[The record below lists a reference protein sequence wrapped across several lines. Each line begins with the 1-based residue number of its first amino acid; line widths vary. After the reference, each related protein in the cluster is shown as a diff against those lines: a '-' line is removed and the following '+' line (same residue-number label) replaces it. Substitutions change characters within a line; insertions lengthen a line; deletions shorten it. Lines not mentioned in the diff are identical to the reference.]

1 MTQALLSLHHVGHQ
15 FGATMVLQD
24 VSLALMSGE
33 IMGLIGPNGAGK
45 STLFNLISGEFKP
58 AHGHIELQGERLN
71 GLPPHVIARMG
82 VGRSFQVSRVF
93 GSLTVA
99 ESLTAACLW
108 RGGFGYGFW
117 MPMRRRGS
125 LFETVDEQVERLM
138 TGLTL
143 THKRDTL
150 VGELPYADQRAV
162 DIAQAVASGAQ
173 LLLLDEPTA
182 GMSQA
187 QTAQFLER
195 IAAITHG
202 KTILLIE
209 HDMGVVFKLAHRV
222 AVLVDGRL
230 IACDIP
236 ERVRKDP
243 AVQRAYLGEWREEGE
258 SWPR

>member
-1 MTQALLSLHHVGHQ
+1 MTQPLLSLQCVGHQ
-15 FGATMVLQD
+15 FGATRVLHG
-24 VSLALMSGE
+24 VSLAVMPGE

-45 STLFNLISGEFKP
+45 STLFNLISGELRP
-58 AHGHIELQGERLN
+58 TQGHIALKGKRLN
-71 GLPPHVIARMG
+71 GLPPQAIARLG
-82 VGRSFQVSRVF
+82 VGRSFQISRVF
-93 GSLTVA
+93 ASLTVA

-108 RGGFGYGFW
+108 PGGFGYGFW
-117 MPMRRRGS
+117 NPMRRHSSR
-125 LFETVDEQVERLM
+125 FQAVNAHVERLM
-138 TGLTL
+138 TKLDL
-143 THKRDTL
+143 MHKRDTP

-187 QTAQFLER
+187 QTAQFLKR
-195 IAAITHG
+195 IADITHG

-209 HDMGVVFKLAHRV
+209 HDMGVIFELAHRV

-230 IACDIP
+230 VACDVP

-243 AVQRAYLGEWREEGE
+243 AVQRAYLGEWREEGA

>member
-1 MTQALLSLHHVGHQ
+1 MTQPLLSLHHVGHQ
-15 FGATMVLQD
+15 FGATTVLQD
-24 VSLALMSGE
+24 ISLAVMPGE

-58 AHGHIELQGERLN
+58 TYGHIELRGKPLN
-71 GLPPHVIARMG
+71 GLPPHTITRLG
-82 VGRSFQVSRVF
+82 VGRSFQISRVF

-117 MPMRRRGS
+117 SPIRRRNS
-125 LFETVDEQVERLM
+125 LFQAVDAQVERLL
-138 TGLTL
+138 TGLAL
-143 THKRDTL
+143 KHKRDTP

-162 DIAQAVASGAQ
+162 DIAQAVGSGAQ

-195 IAAITHG
+195 IADITLD

-209 HDMGVVFKLAHRV
+209 HDMGVVFELAHRV
-222 AVLVDGRL
+222 AVFVDGRL
-230 IACDIP
+230 VTCDVP
-236 ERVRKDP
+236 EQVRKDP

>member
-1 MTQALLSLHHVGHQ
+1 M
-15 FGATMVLQD
+15 
-24 VSLALMSGE
+24 
-33 IMGLIGPNGAGK
+33 
-45 STLFNLISGEFKP
+45 
-58 AHGHIELQGERLN
+58 
-71 GLPPHVIARMG
+71 
-82 VGRSFQVSRVF
+82 
-93 GSLTVA
+93 A

-117 MPMRRRGS
+117 NPIRRRNS
-125 LFETVDEQVERLM
+125 LFQAVDAQVERLM
-138 TGLTL
+138 TGLAL
-143 THKRDTL
+143 THKRDTP

-162 DIAQAVASGAQ
+162 DIAQAVGSGAQ

-195 IAAITHG
+195 IADITHD

-209 HDMGVVFKLAHRV
+209 HDMGVVFELAHRV

-230 IACDIP
+230 VACGVP
-236 ERVRKDP
+236 EQVRKDS

>member
-1 MTQALLSLHHVGHQ
+1 MTQPLLSLHQVGHQ
-15 FGATMVLQD
+15 FGSTAVLQD
-24 VSLALMSGE
+24 VSMAVMPGE

-45 STLFNLISGEFKP
+45 STLFNLISGEFNP
-58 AHGHIELQGERLN
+58 TRGHIDLKGKRLN
-71 GLPPHVIARMG
+71 GLPPHAIARLG
-82 VGRSFQVSRVF
+82 VGRSFQISRVF

-117 MPMRRRGS
+117 NPMRWRS
-125 LFETVDEQVERLM
+125 NLYQAVDAQVERLM
-138 TGLTL
+138 AGLAL
-143 THKRDTL
+143 RHKRDTL

-162 DIAQAVASGAQ
+162 DIAQAVGSGAE

-195 IAAITHG
+195 IADITHD

-209 HDMGVVFKLAHRV
+209 HDMGVVFELAHRV
-222 AVLVDGRL
+222 AVLVDGNL
-230 IACDIP
+230 VACDVP
-236 ERVRKDP
+236 ERVRGDP
-243 AVQRAYLGEWREEGE
+243 AVQRAYLGEWREEGA

>member
-1 MTQALLSLHHVGHQ
+1 MTQPLLSLHHVGHQ
-15 FGATMVLQD
+15 FGATTVLDD
-24 VSLALMSGE
+24 VSLAVMPSE

-58 AHGHIELQGERLN
+58 THGHIELRGKRLN
-71 GLPPHVIARMG
+71 GLPPHTIARLG
-82 VGRSFQVSRVF
+82 VGRSFQISRVF

-117 MPMRRRGS
+117 TPIRRRSS
-125 LFETVDEQVERLM
+125 LFEALDAQVERLM
-138 TGLTL
+138 TGLAL
-143 THKRDTL
+143 THKRDTP

-162 DIAQAVASGAQ
+162 DIAQAVGSGAQ

-195 IAAITHG
+195 IADITHD

-209 HDMGVVFKLAHRV
+209 HDMGVVFELAHRV

-230 IACDIP
+230 VACDVP
-236 ERVRKDP
+236 EQVRKDP

>member
-1 MTQALLSLHHVGHQ
+1 MTQPLLSLHHVGHQ
-15 FGATMVLQD
+15 FGATTVLHD
-24 VSLALMSGE
+24 VSLAVMPGE

-58 AHGHIELQGERLN
+58 THGHIELRGKRLN
-71 GLPPHVIARMG
+71 GLPPHTIARLG
-82 VGRSFQVSRVF
+82 VGRSFQISRVF

-117 MPMRRRGS
+117 NPIRRRNS
-125 LFETVDEQVERLM
+125 LFQAVDAQVERLM
-138 TGLTL
+138 TGLAL
-143 THKRDTL
+143 THKRDTP

-162 DIAQAVASGAQ
+162 DIAQAVGSGAQ

-195 IAAITHG
+195 IADITHD

-209 HDMGVVFKLAHRV
+209 HDMGVVFELAHRV
-222 AVLVDGRL
+222 AVVVDGRL
-230 IACDIP
+230 VACDVP
-236 ERVRKDP
+236 EQVRKDP